1 RYWGTLDLV
10 EYTEYE
16 SLDLD
21 TEEEGSEDEG
31 PGQQVAVLVVDT
43 MADEP
48 LGLGYGALRRHELTL
63 GEGSMPST
71 FNIGQSS
78 RSTPGQQRVEET
90 LVPRIPVCT
99 ILIDPEDSTVYLDI
113 TIDPRSCTPVQTPT
127 SPEWSSGSLLVL
139 PSSPI
144 VPDLV
149 ASPVTS
155 PIATIAI
162 DEDEFLEVG
171 AQLELYGSILHDHI
185 QRLDALLPIL
195 FEGYDRDFRELYTR
209 SREVRDEIFSQ
220 HYRLRSLEQKHEQEK
235 ATVTFGALL
244 RPMLALESWAG
255 HVDAQ
260 RAEI

>member
-1 RYWGTLDLV
+1 MSARIVEAAAFSPSLFYLV

-31 PGQQVAVLVVDT
+31 PVSDEEDDVFEGQQVAVLVVDT
-43 MADEP
+43 KADEP

-78 RSTPGQQRVEET
+78 RSTPGQERVEET

-99 ILIDPEDSTVYLDI
+99 ILIDPKDI
-113 TIDPRSCTPVQTPT
+113 
-127 SPEWSSGSLLVL
+127 L

-144 VPDLV
+144 VPNLV

-162 DEDEFLEVG
+162 DEDEFLVVG
-171 AQLELYGSILHDHI
+171 AQLELHGSILHDHK

-195 FEGYDRDFRELYTR
+195 FKGYDRDFRELYT
-209 SREVRDEIFSQ
+209 RDEIFSQ

-235 ATVTFGALL
+235 AIVTFGALL

-260 RAEI
+260 REEI